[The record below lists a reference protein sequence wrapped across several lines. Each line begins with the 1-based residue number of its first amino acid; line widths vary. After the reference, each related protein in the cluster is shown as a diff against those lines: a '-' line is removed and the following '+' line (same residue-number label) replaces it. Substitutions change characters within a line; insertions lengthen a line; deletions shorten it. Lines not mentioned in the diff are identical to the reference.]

1 MPRGLRE
8 EEKARHLT
16 ELQAIA
22 EGQGG
27 TCLSG
32 VFENARTR
40 LYWRCAEGHEWNA
53 IPNNVRHFSWR
64 PVCAMSRRSGS
75 RQ

>member
-1 MPRGLRE
+1 MPRGLTN
-8 EEKARHLT
+8 EEKARHLS

-27 TCLSG
+27 ACLS
-32 VFENARTR
+32 EAYQNARTLLR
-40 LYWRCAEGHEWNA
+40 WRCAEGHEWNA
-53 IPNNVRHFSWR
+53 IPNNVRHFSWC
-64 PVCAMSRRSGS
+64 PECAMARRSGP